1 MKNYSHAFN
10 LITKILTIFFITLVI
25 SSNVLAQDNKCPEKE
40 HVRNLRVDSVSHA
53 LKDDVYIMKKYTGYD
68 TPNEAQLHCDNT
80 IKEKTAI
87 VNELHTDDYDDAID
101 KIKYEIDRQNVLLK
115 HQTASCNECIDLK
128 LDEYEKKFIKKNG
141 DHRYG
146 TKGYRTK
153 IVVVWGEAERIPTDA
168 QAKYDL
174 LYDEYI
180 SEYDPSND
188 RQFCLD
194 HTQACKDAGE
204 TASKI
209 KSLDYKISLLKKR
222 HKDEISANYSLQDT
236 IMLCNNVYESI
247 EKYNEKVKIITF
259 LKECKYN
266 EDKEYGS
273 INTDNYKN
281 VNITSLKQ
289 ANKAINNARSKV
301 RSAGRIFGLWY
312 KNSNNE
318 CDIELTNEYVNYSVN
333 ILTK

>member
-1 MKNYSHAFN
+1 MYNKLCA
-10 LITKILTIFFITLVI
+10 LVKTITVFFVTLVI

-40 HVRNLRVDSVSHA
+40 HVRNLQIDSVSHG
-53 LKDDVYIMKKYTGYD
+53 LKDDIYLMKSRTGYD
-68 TPNEAQLHCDNT
+68 TPNEAQQYCDKA

-87 VNELHTDDYDDAID
+87 VNELRTDDYNDAID
-101 KIKYEIDRQNVLLK
+101 KIKYEIERSKIILK
-115 HQTASCNECIDLK
+115 QQTASCNDCIDLK

-146 TKGYRTK
+146 TEGYRTK
-153 IVVVWGEAERIPTDA
+153 VVVVWGKAERIPTNA

-188 RQFCLD
+188 RQYCLE
-194 HTQACKDAGE
+194 HAQSCKDASE

-209 KSLDYKISLLKKR
+209 KLLDNQISLLKKR
-222 HKDEISANYSLQDT
+222 HKDEIAANYSLQDT
-236 IMLCNNVYESI
+236 IRLCNNVYESI
-247 EKYNEKVKIITF
+247 EKYNEKVKIIAF

-266 EDKEYGS
+266 EDKEYDYT
-273 INTDNYKN
+273 NTDNNKN

-301 RSAGRIFGLWY
+301 SSAGRIFGL
-312 KNSNNE
+312 
-318 CDIELTNEYVNYSVN
+318 
-333 ILTK
+333 

>member
-1 MKNYSHAFN
+1 MKNYSYTIN
-10 LITKILTIFFITLVI
+10 LITKILTIFFTTLVI

-40 HVRNLRVDSVSHA
+40 YVRNLNVDSVSHG
-53 LKDDVYIMKKYTGYD
+53 LKDDAYIMKTYTRYD
-68 TPNEAQLHCDNT
+68 TPNEAQLYCDNT

-87 VNELHTDDYDDAID
+87 VNELHTDDYDGAID
-101 KIKYEIDRQNVLLK
+101 KIKYEIDRQKVLLK
-115 HQTASCNECIDLK
+115 QQTASCNDCIDLK

-153 IVVVWGEAERIPTDA
+153 VVVVWGKAERIPTNA

-188 RQFCLD
+188 RQYCLE
-194 HTQACKDAGE
+194 HAQSCKDASE

-209 KSLDYKISLLKKR
+209 KLLDNQMSLLKKR
-222 HKDEISANYSLQDT
+222 HEDEISANYSLQDT
-236 IMLCNNVYESI
+236 IRQCNIVYERI
-247 EKYNEKVKIITF
+247 EKYNEKVKIIAF

-266 EDKEYGS
+266 EDKEYDS
-273 INTDNYKN
+273 TNTDNHNN

-289 ANKAINNARSKV
+289 ASKAINNARSKV
-301 RSAGRIFGLWY
+301 SSAGRIFGL
-312 KNSNNE
+312 
-318 CDIELTNEYVNYSVN
+318 
-333 ILTK
+333 

>member
-1 MKNYSHAFN
+1 MKNYSYTIN
-10 LITKILTIFFITLVI
+10 LITKILTVFFVTLVI

-40 HVRNLRVDSVSHA
+40 HVRNLNIDSVSHA
-53 LKDDVYIMKKYTGYD
+53 LKDDTYLMKSRTGYD
-68 TPNEAQLHCDNT
+68 TPNEAQQYCDKT

-87 VNELHTDDYDDAID
+87 VNELRTDDYDDAIG
-101 KIKYEIDRQNVLLK
+101 KIKYEIERSKIILK
-115 HQTASCNECIDLK
+115 QQTESCNDCIGLK

-153 IVVVWGEAERIPTDA
+153 VVVVWGKAKRIPTNA

-188 RQFCLD
+188 RQYCLE
-194 HTQACKDAGE
+194 HAQSCKDASE

-209 KSLDYKISLLKKR
+209 KLLDNQMSLLKKR
-222 HKDEISANYSLQDT
+222 HEDEIKAKYSLQNT
-236 IMLCNNVYESI
+236 IELCDKVYESI
-247 EKYNEKVKIITF
+247 EKYNEKVKIIAF

-266 EDKEYGS
+266 EDKKYDS
-273 INTDNYKN
+273 TNTDNHKN

-301 RSAGRIFGLWY
+301 RQVGSIFGL
-312 KNSNNE
+312 
-318 CDIELTNEYVNYSVN
+318 
-333 ILTK
+333 

>member
-1 MKNYSHAFN
+1 MKNYSHTFN
-10 LITKILTIFFITLVI
+10 LITKILTIFFVTLVI

-40 HVRNLRVDSVSHA
+40 YVRNLSVDSVSHG
-53 LKDDVYIMKKYTGYD
+53 LKDDAYIMKTYTGHD

-87 VNELHTDDYDDAID
+87 VNELHTDDYDGTID
-101 KIKYEIDRQNVLLK
+101 KIKYEIDGQKVLLK
-115 HQTASCNECIDLK
+115 QQTASCNECIDIK

-153 IVVVWGEAERIPTDA
+153 IVVKFGKAKRIPTNA

-204 TASKI
+204 TAYKI
-209 KSLDYKISLLKKR
+209 KSLDHQISLLKKR
-222 HKDEISANYSLQDT
+222 HEDEISANYSLQDT
-236 IMLCNNVYESI
+236 IRQCNIVYERI
-247 EKYNEKVKIITF
+247 EKYNEKVKTIAF

-266 EDKEYGS
+266 EDKEYDS
-273 INTDNYKN
+273 TNTDNHKN
-281 VNITSLKQ
+281 VNTTSLKQSLKQ
-289 ANKAINNARSKV
+289 ANKAINNVRSKV
-301 RSAGRIFGLWY
+301 SSAGRIFGL
-312 KNSNNE
+312 
-318 CDIELTNEYVNYSVN
+318 
-333 ILTK
+333 

>member
-1 MKNYSHAFN
+1 MKNYLHAIN
-10 LITKILTIFFITLVI
+10 LITKIITIFFATLVI
-25 SSNVLAQDNKCPEKE
+25 SVNSLAQDNKCPEKE
-40 HVRNLRVDSVSHA
+40 FVRNLSIDSVSSG
-53 LKDDVYIMKKYTGYD
+53 LKDDTHIMKSYTGYD
-68 TPNEAQLHCDNT
+68 TPNEAQSHCDKT

-87 VNELHTDDYDDAID
+87 VNELHTDDYDGTID
-101 KIKYEIDRQNVLLK
+101 KIKYEIERQKILLK
-115 HQTASCNECIDLK
+115 QQTASCNDCIDLK

-153 IVVVWGEAERIPTDA
+153 VVVVWGKAERIPTNT

-188 RQFCLD
+188 RQYCLE
-194 HTQACKDAGE
+194 HTQSCKDAAE

-209 KSLDYKISLLKKR
+209 KLIDNQMSSLKKR
-222 HKDEISANYSLQDT
+222 HEDEIKAKYSLKDT
-236 IMLCNNVYESI
+236 IRLCDKVYESI

-266 EDKEYGS
+266 EDKEYDS
-273 INTDNYKN
+273 TNTENNKN
-281 VNITSLKQ
+281 ATVNSMKQ
-289 ANKAINNARSKV
+289 ASKEINNARSKV
-301 RSAGRIFGLWY
+301 RSVGSIFGL
-312 KNSNNE
+312 
-318 CDIELTNEYVNYSVN
+318 
-333 ILTK
+333 

>member
-1 MKNYSHAFN
+1 MYNKLCA
-10 LITKILTIFFITLVI
+10 LVKTITVFLVTLVI

-40 HVRNLRVDSVSHA
+40 HVRNLQIDSVSHG
-53 LKDDVYIMKKYTGYD
+53 LKDDIYLMKSRTGYD
-68 TPNEAQLHCDNT
+68 TPNEAQQYCDKA

-87 VNELHTDDYDDAID
+87 VNELRTDDYNDAID
-101 KIKYEIDRQNVLLK
+101 KIKYEIERSKIILK
-115 HQTASCNECIDLK
+115 QQTASCNDCIDLK

-146 TKGYRTK
+146 TEGYRTK
-153 IVVVWGEAERIPTDA
+153 VVVVWGKAERIPTNA

-188 RQFCLD
+188 RQYCLE
-194 HTQACKDAGE
+194 HAQSCKDASE

-209 KSLDYKISLLKKR
+209 KLLDNQISLLKKR
-222 HKDEISANYSLQDT
+222 HKDEIAANYSLQDT
-236 IMLCNNVYESI
+236 IRLCNNVYESI
-247 EKYNEKVKIITF
+247 EKYNEKVKIIAF

-266 EDKEYGS
+266 EDKEYDYT
-273 INTDNYKN
+273 NTDNNKN

-301 RSAGRIFGLWY
+301 SSAGRIFGL
-312 KNSNNE
+312 
-318 CDIELTNEYVNYSVN
+318 
-333 ILTK
+333 

>member
-1 MKNYSHAFN
+1 MYNKLCA
-10 LITKILTIFFITLVI
+10 LVKTITVFFVTLVI

-40 HVRNLRVDSVSHA
+40 HVRNLQIDSVSHG
-53 LKDDVYIMKKYTGYD
+53 LKDDIYLMKSRTGYD
-68 TPNEAQLHCDNT
+68 TPNEAQQYCDKA

-87 VNELHTDDYDDAID
+87 VNELRTDDYNDAID
-101 KIKYEIDRQNVLLK
+101 KIKYEIERSKIILK
-115 HQTASCNECIDLK
+115 QQTASCNDCIDLK

-146 TKGYRTK
+146 TAGYRTK
-153 IVVVWGEAERIPTDA
+153 VVVVWGKAERIPTNA

-188 RQFCLD
+188 RQYCLE
-194 HTQACKDAGE
+194 HAQSCKDASE

-209 KSLDYKISLLKKR
+209 KLLDNQISLLKKR
-222 HKDEISANYSLQDT
+222 HEDEIAANYSLQDT
-236 IMLCNNVYESI
+236 IRLCNNVYESI
-247 EKYNEKVKIITF
+247 EKYNEKVKIIAF

-266 EDKEYGS
+266 EDKEYDYT
-273 INTDNYKN
+273 NTDNNKN

-301 RSAGRIFGLWY
+301 SSAGRIFGL
-312 KNSNNE
+312 
-318 CDIELTNEYVNYSVN
+318 
-333 ILTK
+333 

>member
-1 MKNYSHAFN
+1 MKNYSYTIN
-10 LITKILTIFFITLVI
+10 LITKILTIFFTTLVI
-25 SSNVLAQDNKCPEKE
+25 SSNALAQDNKCPEKE
-40 HVRNLRVDSVSHA
+40 YVRNLRVDSVSHW
-53 LKDDVYIMKKYTGYD
+53 LKDDAYIMKTYTGYD
-68 TPNEAQLHCDNT
+68 TPKEAQLHCDNT

-87 VNELHTDDYDDAID
+87 VNELHTDDYDGAID
-101 KIKYEIDRQNVLLK
+101 KIKYEIERQKILLK
-115 HQTASCNECIDLK
+115 QQTESCNDCIDLK

-153 IVVVWGEAERIPTDA
+153 VVVVWGKAERIPTNA

-188 RQFCLD
+188 RQVCLD

-204 TASKI
+204 TSYKI
-209 KSLDYKISLLKKR
+209 KSLDHQISLLKKR
-222 HKDEISANYSLQDT
+222 HEDEIKAKYSLQNT
-236 IMLCNNVYESI
+236 IELCDKVYESI

-266 EDKEYGS
+266 EDKEYDS
-273 INTDNYKN
+273 TNTDNNKN
-281 VNITSLKQ
+281 VNITRLKQ

-301 RSAGRIFGLWY
+301 RSVGSIFGL
-312 KNSNNE
+312 
-318 CDIELTNEYVNYSVN
+318 
-333 ILTK
+333 